1 MLPNETNRLFW
12 YRNTGTPQHP
22 VFGQRRQLRC
32 EGYPDSVAV
41 RRRSQRRAS
50 DPKSNNG
57 VYPLEPERPFYWRTG
72 AGFADF
78 NGDGLIDL
86 VTLDGFRRQAV
97 LFVQERGPDQNLRLR
112 REGTLELSDGRP
124 LDDRVVERGAHWT
137 ESFRAV
143 DWDRDGLQDLIYS
156 VAGSHHGTL
165 DGGSI
170 YLLRNCG
177 TRARP
182 VFASPQALRCFGEPI
197 RITNHGPHPWPG
209 DFNGD
214 GAPDLVTC
222 VEWSVYPYY
231 CHAALMMPKRPEYTL
246 ELVR

>member
-1 MLPNETNRLFW
+1 MSLVFVCCSNGPEPIALNWSGSNFCERL
-12 YRNTGTPQHP
+12 
-22 VFGQRRQLRC
+22 
-32 EGYPDSVAV
+32 
-41 RRRSQRRAS
+41 
-50 DPKSNNG
+50 G
-57 VYPLEPERPFYWRTG
+57 VPLAPLEG
-72 AGFADF
+72 APGKPGQASWTEVTDRALPTLYGLTASFGDV
-78 NGDGLIDL
+78 NGDGLMDL

-97 LFVQERGPDQNLRLR
+97 LFVQERGPDQSLRLR
-112 REGTLELSDGRP
+112 RQQTLELSDGRP
-124 LDDRVVERGAHWT
+124 LDDRVVQRGVHWT

-143 DWDRDGLQDLIYS
+143 DWNRDGLQDLIYS

-165 DGGSI
+165 EGGSI

-177 TRARP
+177 TRTHA
-182 VFASPQALRCFGEPI
+182 VFASPQTLRCFGEPI

-214 GAPDLVTC
+214 GAPDLIAC

-246 ELVR
+246 ELLR